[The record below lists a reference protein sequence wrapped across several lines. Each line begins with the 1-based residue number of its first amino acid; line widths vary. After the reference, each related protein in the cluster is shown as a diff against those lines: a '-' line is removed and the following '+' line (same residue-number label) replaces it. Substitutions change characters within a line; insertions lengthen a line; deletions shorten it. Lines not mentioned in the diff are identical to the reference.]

1 MGSASEEFA
10 LMRRLAEESGRPLSY
25 SLLQM
30 PAGDP
35 DEWRTSLD
43 ELSKARADGL
53 AIKAQV
59 APRPVGMLY
68 GLDLSFHPFS
78 LHPSFRPL
86 LDLPLAAKVEAMRDP
101 VLRKQLLFEQ
111 PEDSNPVLVA
121 TVKAFKF
128 AYPMGET
135 PNYEPDL
142 ADRIDHR
149 AAALGIT
156 AEEYAYDLLLEQEG
170 RAILYQPGA
179 NYRDGNLDAVHQ
191 MLSHSGT
198 IVGLSDGGAHYGM
211 ICDASFPTFFL
222 KRWAGETAGEHRISI
237 EEAVAE
243 LTSEP
248 ADIIGIGER
257 CRIVVGAKTD
267 NNVID
272 MAALDTGVP

>member
-121 TVKAFKF
+121 TVK
-128 AYPMGET
+128 
-135 PNYEPDL
+135 
-142 ADRIDHR
+142 RS
-149 AAALGIT
+149 
-156 AEEYAYDLLLEQEG
+156 EEHTSELQSL
-170 RAILYQPGA
+170 
-179 NYRDGNLDAVHQ
+179 
-191 MLSHSGT
+191 M
-198 IVGLSDGGAHYGM
+198 
-211 ICDASFPTFFL
+211 
-222 KRWAGETAGEHRISI
+222 RISY
-237 EEAVAE
+237 AVFC
-243 LTSEP
+243 LKKKNSP
-248 ADIIGIGER
+248 
-257 CRIVVGAKTD
+257 
-267 NNVID
+267 N
-272 MAALDTGVP
+272 